1 MQLYLHIELD
11 EPLVLP
17 INYNHIIQAVI
28 YRTLSVMPDYTDF
41 LHNRGYSSGHR
52 QYKMFQ
58 FSQLKGKYRIK
69 EKSIIFY
76 SFIELEIRS
85 PEPLLIQLLDGGFR
99 YCGITFGQKSYK
111 NIRTKINDFTVE
123 KDELIVKTVTP
134 IVVYST
140 DSTTKYTVYYS
151 PEDIEFY
158 EEIQNNAYRKYQAYY
173 GVEPDSYV
181 EIKEASDMTAKKLV
195 TKYQGSY
202 IEAWYGN
209 FILFGKRKY
218 LDFLYQTGLG
228 SKNSQGFGMFNII

>member
-1 MQLYLHIELD
+1 MQLYVHIELD

-69 EKSIIFY
+69 EKRIIFY

-99 YCGITFGQKSYK
+99 YGGITFGQKNYK

-123 KDELIVKTVTP
+123 KEELIVKTVTP

-173 GVEPDSYV
+173 EVEPDSYV
-181 EIKEASDMTAKKLV
+181 EIREAGDMTAKKLV

-209 FILFGKRKY
+209 FILSGKRKY

>member
-1 MQLYLHIELD
+1 MQLYVHIELD

-69 EKSIIFY
+69 EKNIIFY